1 MNKRYLNIR
10 PMFISFLGLMA
21 GIGISFLFLTQKVSK
36 PLAVVM
42 AFGVVTIGIIMIIYA
57 EYTKGYNQN
66 FRARK
71 NVSPLL
77 KISGFLL
84 MGSFVLGALLSAFP
98 ICKIMYVPDYYE
110 KVEIRGTVS
119 EYVLAQ
125 DRYVSFILTDCEA
138 NDNKLDFD
146 VLVYTSPFAGIELGD
161 NISATASLDSYLLT
175 ENYGLAS
182 LIEGVGYSA
191 YIDLSSITITDN
203 SATIKDKIR
212 NETFDILSSRLSDD
226 NADIMYS
233 IIFGESGSIDKHIKS
248 QFSYAGISHMLAVS
262 GLHVSFLFSLIYF
275 ILKRCKINTKFS
287 LVLMFCILLF
297 YSYLCSFSPS
307 VCRASIM
314 TMVTLICSTFK
325 FEYDGISSLSIA
337 GIIILLASPL
347 MFFSVSFRLS
357 FLCVFAIITLAPFL
371 TKLFKKCKLPKA
383 FAETLAISISI
394 SVVTLPIMI
403 NTFEEV
409 SLLGVITNIFVI
421 PLFSVLYTLTLLIV
435 LFSFILRPLSV
446 FLYVPNLFLHLIRVI
461 ADYICKIPFA
471 VFKVFNVGYLMIF
484 GVAVVCVI
492 INYLMTSAKSK
503 VLISLSLV
511 ALICGYTFAEM
522 QPAKYASDQ
531 LVVYYSGGDSLAY
544 YLGEEGVTLIG
555 SDFKRE
561 SLSHSIKDL
570 RSYTIEN
577 IVAYDFT
584 LNKLDDLVEICNY
597 YEVKNVYLP
606 KEYLDLGDVIG
617 ANLIEF
623 VGSVQVGNLTA
634 RTLDYYTDLPLV
646 HLSLGGT
653 DTLIVGDLTTAER
666 EFVANEFESV
676 DYAITDKLERLNL
689 DKMDVG
695 KIILTKVSETSENNV
710 LNLKLCGKIRLEV
723 GV

>member
-21 GIGISFLFLTQKVSK
+21 GIGISFLFLTQKVSEA
-36 PLAVVM
+36 LCVVM
-42 AFGVVTIGIIMIIYA
+42 AFGVVTIGIIMIVYA
-57 EYTKGYNQN
+57 EYTKDYNKH

-77 KISGFLL
+77 WISGVLL
-84 MGSFVLGALLSAFP
+84 TFSLVLGVGLSALP
-98 ICKIMYVPDYYE
+98 ICKIMSVTEYYD
-110 KVEIRGTVS
+110 KVEITGTVS
-119 EYVLAQ
+119 DYVLAK
-125 DRYVSFILTDCEA
+125 DRYVSFILTDCEVGGS
-138 NDNKLDFD
+138 KLNFD
-146 VLVYTSPFAGIELGD
+146 VLVYTSSYADIELGD
-161 NISATASLDSYLLT
+161 NISAEASLDSYLIT
-175 ENYGLAS
+175 DKYGLSS

-191 YIDLSSITITDN
+191 YIDMSSLTVVGN
-203 SATIKDKIR
+203 SATIKDKIK

-233 IIFGESGSIDKHIKS
+233 IIFGESGSIDKHITD

-262 GLHVSFLFSLIYF
+262 GLHVSVLFSLMCF
-275 ILKRCKINTKFS
+275 ILKKCKINPKFS
-287 LVLMFCILLF
+287 LVIMFCILLF

-314 TMVTLICSTFK
+314 TIVTLVCSTYK
-325 FEYDGISSLSIA
+325 FEHDGISSLSIA

-357 FLCVFAIITLAPFL
+357 FLCVFAIITLSPFL
-371 TKLFKKCKLPKA
+371 SKMFKKCKLHSA

-394 SVVTLPIMI
+394 SIVTLPIMI
-403 NTFEEV
+403 NSFEEV

-435 LFSFILRPLSV
+435 LFSFVIRPLSV

-484 GVAVVCVI
+484 GIATLCVI

-522 QPAKYASDQ
+522 QPAKFMTDK
-531 LVVYYSGGDSLAY
+531 LVVYYSGGESLAY
-544 YLGEEGVTLIG
+544 YLGEDGVTLIG
-555 SDFKRE
+555 SDVKRE

-570 RSYTIEN
+570 RSYTIKN

-584 LNKLDDLVEICNY
+584 LNKLDDIIDICNY
-597 YEVKNVYLP
+597 YDVENVYLP
-606 KEYLDLGDVIG
+606 SEYLTLDGVIN

-623 VGSVQVGNLTA
+623 DSVVEVGNLTA
-634 RTLDYYTDLPLV
+634 RTLDYYTDLPVLYLTV
-646 HLSLGGT
+646 GDT
-653 DTLIVGDLTTAER
+653 DTLIVGDVTTAEK
-666 EFVANEFESV
+666 EFVANEFDSV
-676 DYAITDKLERLNL
+676 NYVITDKIERINL
-689 DKMDVG
+689 DKIDVD
-695 KIILTKVSETSENNV
+695 KIILTKVSKTSVNNV
-710 LNLKLCGKIRLEV
+710 LNLKLCGKIEIEV